1 MQSLSSF
8 RKLDAVKS
16 YGIEIECVHD
26 QSIQKYQH
34 HGFFYATD
42 DGSLSCGSYFY
53 TTEFVS
59 QPLPAEWLCKEITRL
74 EKRVGGWFA
83 NDSCGIHIHVNKKWC
98 TEKKA
103 KAIRAFVN
111 GLSHNDC
118 EQLFGRRP
126 NMYCRQETK
135 GRYCMVNMT
144 NEKTIE
150 FRMFASGGA
159 KWARYCVRMADYMV
173 KNALHLNIDAIYA
186 ASDMFKAQEGV

>member
-1 MQSLSSF
+1 MQSLSFF

-16 YGIEIECVHD
+16 YGIEIECVHY
-26 QSIQKYQH
+26 QSILKYQY

-42 DGSLSCGSYFY
+42 DSSLSYGHYLHI
-53 TTEFVS
+53 TEFVS
-59 QPLPAEWLCKEITRL
+59 QPLPVEWLCKEITRL
-74 EKRVGGWFA
+74 EKRVGEWFA
-83 NDSCGIHIHVNKKWC
+83 NDTCGIHVHVNRKWC

-111 GLSHNDC
+111 DMSFNDC
-118 EQLFGRRP
+118 NQLFGRLA
-126 NMYCRQETK
+126 NTYCRQKTS

-159 KWARYCVRMADYMV
+159 KWARYCVRMSDYMV
-173 KNALHLNIDAIYA
+173 KNAFQLNIDAMYA
-186 ASDMFKAQEGV
+186 ASDMFKAQEGI